1 MKLSKKLLKA
11 LVDQVN
17 MEFASGYLYRS
28 MSHDMKNLALNGYAK
43 WLDKQYEE
51 EREHALKLIDYIEDR
66 DGTVDFLPIEGV
78 KNTTTIRWM
87 SLKTLWLTKKLFP
100 LPSAALLNLPA
111 KKVIWK
117 PKSSSSGTSPNR
129 LKKKSTP
136 ATTSRDSKKHRKAP
150 LSSTCSIIT
159 WAADNT
165 LLKIE

>member
-51 EREHALKLIDYIEDR
+51 EREHALKLIAYIEDR

-78 KNTTTIRWM
+78 KKHYDNPLDVASIR
-87 SLKTLWLTKKLFP
+87 SLVKLAREEGDLETEIF
-100 LPSAALLNLPA
+100 LQWYVTEQIEEEVNARDNITGFEKAQEGAALLYMF
-111 KKVIWK
+111 
-117 PKSSSSGTSPNR
+117 
-129 LKKKSTP
+129 
-136 ATTSRDSKKHRKAP
+136 
-150 LSSTCSIIT
+150 
-159 WAADNT
+159 DNH
-165 LLKIE
+165 LGDR

>member
-11 LVDQVN
+11 LVEQVN

-28 MSHDMKNLALNGYAK
+28 MSHDMKNLAQNGWTNSMK
-43 WLDKQYEE
+43 KKENTPWNSLLT
-51 EREHALKLIDYIEDR
+51 LKTE
-66 DGTVDFLPIEGV
+66 TVPSTSFRLKV
-78 KNTTTIRWM
+78 SRNTTTIRWM

-111 KKVIWK
+111 KKAIWK
-117 PKSSSSGTSPNR
+117 PKFSSSGTSPNR

-150 LSSTCSIIT
+150 LSSTCSITT
-159 WAADNT
+159 WATDNT

>member
-51 EREHALKLIDYIEDR
+51 EREHALKLIAYIEDR

-78 KNTTTIRWM
+78 KKHYDNPLDVAKDSLAHEEAVSASIR
-87 SLKTLWLTKKLFP
+87 SLVKLARK
-100 LPSAALLNLPA
+100 L
-111 KKVIWK
+111 
-117 PKSSSSGTSPNR
+117 KSSSSGTSPNR

-150 LSSTCSIIT
+150 LSSTCSITT
-159 WAADNT
+159 WATDNT